1 MSTIDAMG
9 SDSSLRDRVR
19 SAVFWRSGSQILAQ
33 LIAWT
38 STFLV
43 IRLLH
48 PEDYGLVAMAS
59 VVLAFLSLMNGYGF
73 ASSLIQRATVT
84 RQAIRQVFGILLLIN
99 LALALAQLAL
109 APAAAVYFHEP
120 RVADLLRVQA
130 VLYLFVPFTAL
141 PFALLSRAL
150 DYRKLAIANL
160 GGSISGAVAAL
171 GFALAGFGVW
181 TLVYAPIVMFGVRAA
196 LMTWGGRS
204 LVWPS
209 FAFRGAGAM
218 IGFGGALTLTQFF
231 WFLQSQ
237 SDVFIAGRALD
248 AHRVGLYTTAL
259 FLAQMLVSK
268 FVPPLNDV
276 AFATYSEMRREHK
289 PIAPAFAQSVRLIM
303 LVALPF
309 YFGLAITADSLVAA
323 ILGEQWLETI
333 PLVRLLA
340 FAMPF
345 MTLQILFAPATNAVD
360 RPWIAVRVAMLGALI
375 MPASFVIGVQYGIE
389 GMARVWL
396 VGFPLLTAATMALS
410 MSVIGLGLPQL
421 ARAIAPALAA
431 SLAMAALVVG
441 LGAILPPLPPTTRLA
456 ILATTGI
463 AAYGLLL
470 VVFARPLVAELWELI
485 VRRRPAALAP
495 GAQAERI

>member
-1 MSTIDAMG
+1 MSAIDPIG
-9 SDSSLRDRVR
+9 SENSLRDRVR

-59 VVLAFLSLMNGYGF
+59 VVLALLALMNGYGF
-73 ASSLIQRATVT
+73 ASSLIQRESVD
-84 RQAIRQVFGILLLIN
+84 RRAIRQVFGILLLIN
-99 LALALAQLAL
+99 LALALAQLAI

-150 DYRKLAIANL
+150 DYRRLAIANL
-160 GGSISGAVAAL
+160 GGSIAGAVAAL
-171 GFALAGFGVW
+171 ALALAGFGVW
-181 TLVYAPIVMFGVRAA
+181 TLVYAPIVLFGVKAV
-196 LMTWGGRS
+196 LMTWGARS

-209 FAFRGAGAM
+209 FSFRGAGAM
-218 IGFGGALTLTQFF
+218 ISFGGALTLTQFF
-231 WFLQSQ
+231 WFIQSQ

-276 AFATYSEMRREHK
+276 AFASYSEMRREGN
-289 PIAPAFAQSVRLIM
+289 PIAPAFAQATRLIM

-309 YFGLAITADSLVAA
+309 YFGLAITADVLVAA
-323 ILGEQWLETI
+323 ILGEQWLEI
-333 PLVRLLA
+333 VPLVRLIAL
-340 FAMPF
+340 AMPF

-360 RPWIAVRVAMLGALI
+360 RPWVSFRVEVLGALI
-375 MPASFVIGVQYGIE
+375 MPASFLIGVQFGIE
-389 GMARVWL
+389 GMARAWL

-410 MSVIGLGLPQL
+410 MPVIGLSLSRL

-431 SLAMAALVVG
+431 SLAMGILVLGVGMALPPMPPLSRLVV
-441 LGAILPPLPPTTRLA
+441 LA
-456 ILATTGI
+456 ASGI
-463 AAYGLLL
+463 AIYGLLL
-470 VVFARPLVAELWELI
+470 LAFARPMVSELWELI
-485 VRRRPAALAP
+485 VRRKPAALEP
-495 GAQAERI
+495 EG